1 MSEFDDVG
9 NPIANPWE
17 RMTFRE
23 AAIDGRCSR
32 CGGAQWEAKRSAKN
46 KALGYAA
53 LGVGG
58 ALAASKD
65 LVECVTCGLRLG
77 RGEPSKPRIDVKDIN
92 RRARDSAPE
101 TDSDGWMTGL
111 QSRFSMTAP
120 APNVG
125 CQSSNPAAGA
135 TVPMREGRPAAARL
149 HDPNRYVPRRCGHH
163 GTEPPRRNQL
173 RYGVVS
179 ARCPAETSPSV
190 CCA

>member
-23 AAIDGRCSR
+23 AAIDGRCPR

-77 RGEPSKPRIDVKDIN
+77 LGTLEASHRRQGHQPPRPGLRSGNRFRRLDDGSPVEIFDARSSTKRWLSKLKSRS
-92 RRARDSAPE
+92 R
-101 TDSDGWMTGL
+101 SDGPYARRPTCR
-111 QSRFSMTAP
+111 STP
-120 APNVG
+120 A
-125 CQSSNPAAGA
+125 
-135 TVPMREGRPAAARL
+135 
-149 HDPNRYVPRRCGHH
+149 
-163 GTEPPRRNQL
+163 
-173 RYGVVS
+173 
-179 ARCPAETSPSV
+179 
-190 CCA
+190 